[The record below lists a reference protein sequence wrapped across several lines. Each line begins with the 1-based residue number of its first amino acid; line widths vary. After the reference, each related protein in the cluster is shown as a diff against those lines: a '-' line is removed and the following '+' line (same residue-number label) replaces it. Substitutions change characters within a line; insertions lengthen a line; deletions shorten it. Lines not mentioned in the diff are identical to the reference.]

1 MFYPQM
7 CESLFEKIRLYIC
20 LEGGKLT
27 PKALCCIVQTLLHK
41 AQNVLFFSAVKVGT
55 LSQRSLWWLTH
66 STGTGHSSVPE
77 VFMNRIR

>member
-27 PKALCCIVQTLLHK
+27 PKAPNIVAQGSKCVVFFCCKSRDTFTEESLVADSQYR
-41 AQNVLFFSAVKVGT
+41 NWSFF
-55 LSQRSLWWLTH
+55 H
-66 STGTGHSSVPE
+66 SWGFHE
-77 VFMNRIR
+77 